1 MAVSRNSLAVFPVSA
16 PFNTTTPASGNFIP
30 SVWSAK
36 LNAKF
41 YASTVFGEIAN
52 TNWQGEI
59 SGMGDKVIINTA
71 PSITVTNYTVGG
83 GGLNY
88 QVPQADVQEMN
99 IDKAKAFAFQ
109 INDVLDFQ
117 AKPNL
122 LDMFSADAGEQMKI
136 AIDSTVLFNTITS
149 TTNGISGSNI
159 GQTAGAK
166 SLAYNMGIAGTPVA
180 INAIAGDASN
190 VLTKILQMS
199 SILDE
204 QNVPESER
212 FLLID
217 PATRVLLMNTNLA
230 QAQFMGD
237 SQSMVRN
244 GKIGKIDRFDV
255 YVTNQLPFAAA
266 NATVWTSGAGNE
278 TSIAATTNAA
288 RRRVIVA
295 GHKSALT
302 FASQIT
308 KMETIRN
315 PNDFGDYIRSLN
327 VFGYKVVKPE
337 ALAVMIVS

>member
-1 MAVSRNSLAVFPVSA
+1 MAVSRNASAVFPVTA
-16 PFNTTTPASGNFIP
+16 PFATATPYSGNFIP

-71 PSITVTNYTVGG
+71 PTITVTNYTVGG

-88 QVPQADVQEMN
+88 QVPTPDVQEMV

-109 INDVLDFQ
+109 INDVLDYQ

-149 TTNGISGSNI
+149 STNGPAAANMGA
-159 GQTAGAK
+159 TAGAK
-166 SLAYNMGIAGTPVA
+166 SAAYSMGIAGTPIA
-180 INAIAGDASN
+180 INATAGDAAN
-190 VLTKILQMS
+190 VLTKILQLS

-204 QNVPESER
+204 QNVPESDR

-244 GKIGKIDRFDV
+244 GKIGMIDRFTV
-255 YVTNQLPFAAA
+255 YVTNQLPYAAA
-266 NATVWTSGAGNE
+266 NATVWTSADGSE
-278 TSIAATTNAA
+278 TSATITTNAA
-288 RRRVIVA
+288 KRRVILA
-295 GHKSALT
+295 GHKTGLT

-315 PNDFGDYIRSLN
+315 PSDFGDYIRSLN
-327 VFGYKVVKPE
+327 VFGYRTVKPE
-337 ALAVMIVS
+337 SLALCIIS